1 MSKSKILHK
10 RKTPSVEGC
19 IIEVPTNNIL
29 TQTRGVSVA
38 NSIHHSKHIYNYLK
52 ALNLGLFLSDVY
64 LNHLLTIIL
73 SVFLRGYRE
82 KQLISRS
89 QPLPQDNDRLF
100 PESRKMEG
108 RCIAGCFKKA
118 ASSKPFIGKHSVP
131 DNRFTVL
138 WMIRLLHIPGLRH
151 RRFIQSKLRIFINH
165 I

>member
-1 MSKSKILHK
+1 MYNWS
-10 RKTPSVEGC
+10 
-19 IIEVPTNNIL
+19 TNKQHTHSNK
-29 TQTRGVSVA
+29 GVSVA

-52 ALNLGLFLSDVY
+52 ALNLGLFYPMCIWTTYWPSSCLFFSGDTGE
-64 LNHLLTIIL
+64 N
-73 SVFLRGYRE
+73 SWFP
-82 KQLISRS
+82 RS

-100 PESRKMEG
+100 LNHGKWKDD
-108 RCIAGCFKKA
+108 ALQDVLKA

>member
-1 MSKSKILHK
+1 M
-10 RKTPSVEGC
+10 
-19 IIEVPTNNIL
+19 
-29 TQTRGVSVA
+29 SVA

-73 SVFLRGYRE
+73 SVFLRGYRGKTVDFQE
-82 KQLISRS
+82 VSHCHRTTTAYFLNHGKWKDDAL
-89 QPLPQDNDRLF
+89 QDVL
-100 PESRKMEG
+100 
-108 RCIAGCFKKA
+108 KA